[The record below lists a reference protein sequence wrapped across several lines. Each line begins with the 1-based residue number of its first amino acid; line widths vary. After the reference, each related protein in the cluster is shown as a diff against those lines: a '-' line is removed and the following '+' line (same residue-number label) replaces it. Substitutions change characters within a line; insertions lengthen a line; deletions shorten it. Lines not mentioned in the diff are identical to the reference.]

1 RSSGGRPWGEITPF
15 GALRG
20 SPDLLAKFFTSSYFP
35 PGYGA
40 RAPGFGVWRGDQI
53 PRRGTPVRRR
63 DRALPAGRA
72 GAGQLAAHP
81 PPFPDHGDGARR
93 GARLR
98 ERLSRA
104 PGRPAKPAPLARAA
118 PAPPVKRT
126 AAAG

>member
-1 RSSGGRPWGEITPF
+1 WPTIRWATWRRSPATAVASRSRRCTSSPGEASVFWGAAMGEITPS
-15 GALRG
+15 GPLRG

-40 RAPGFGVWRGDQI
+40 RAPGFWVWRGDQI

-93 GARLR
+93 GA
-98 ERLSRA
+98 
-104 PGRPAKPAPLARAA
+104 
-118 PAPPVKRT
+118 
-126 AAAG
+126 